1 MIIRLDQSF
10 IETLSQ
16 LGENFSGNDR
26 QRLTA
31 YIDFIYDDIR
41 STLKEQE
48 NKNADFETKS
58 VEIGKIDSRTYTLN
72 FYKSNDSENDD
83 IPLEV
88 TQLLPTISKVR
99 MDIMAT
105 LHKESTDNKLS
116 YLKVGQVYDDGD
128 IHSKYLEE
136 IIEEEEGKR
145 PPTK

>member
-48 NKNADFETKS
+48 NRESVETKS

-72 FYKSNDSENDD
+72 FYE
-83 IPLEV
+83 
-88 TQLLPTISKVR
+88 
-99 MDIMAT
+99 
-105 LHKESTDNKLS
+105 
-116 YLKVGQVYDDGD
+116 
-128 IHSKYLEE
+128 
-136 IIEEEEGKR
+136 
-145 PPTK
+145 